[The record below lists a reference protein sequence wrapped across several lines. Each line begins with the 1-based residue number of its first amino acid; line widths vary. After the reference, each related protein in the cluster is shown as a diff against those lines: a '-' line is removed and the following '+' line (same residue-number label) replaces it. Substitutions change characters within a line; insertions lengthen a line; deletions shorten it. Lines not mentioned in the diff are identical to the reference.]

1 MGKSRT
7 SREGK
12 ILDCSPDIRLWH
24 VASGKFDQVP
34 AVMDCPSDLVVH
46 VTVDVFLEGV
56 DHCFEGTDFV
66 LGRG

>member
-1 MGKSRT
+1 MDESRT
-7 SREGK
+7 GREGK
-12 ILDCSPDIRLWH
+12 ILDCSLDIRLWH
-24 VASGKFDQVP
+24 VASRNFNQVP

-46 VTVDVFLEGV
+46 VAVDVFLEGI